1 MRSTLTRT
9 RAASSLR
16 CRLGTRLVIVST
28 LAFALAPLSGSTAGE
43 VSVERGLKVSIV
55 GACHDCHTEGYRES
69 EGKIDPEKALKGS
82 KVGWR
87 GPWGTT
93 YAANLRRLAQRL
105 DEDGFLLLLSNFRTR
120 PPMPWFNV
128 RAMEEADMRS
138 LYRHIKS
145 LGDPGEE
152 APAAIGPNIEPKTVY
167 VVLAPPLQPKG
178 CEKDWDCGVGQVCG
192 AQARCVPK

>member
-1 MRSTLTRT
+1 MSSNAGTLRWK
-9 RAASSLR
+9 A
-16 CRLGTRLVIVST
+16 GMRLVISAST
-28 LAFALAPLSGSTAGE
+28 IAFALAPVSGSMAGE
-43 VSVERGLKVSIV
+43 ASVERGLKVSIV
-55 GACHDCHTEGYRES
+55 GGCHDCHTEGYRES

-93 YAANLRRLAQRL
+93 YASNLRRVAQRVS
-105 DEDGFLLLLSNFRTR
+105 EDGFLLYLSTFQTR

-128 RAMEEADMRS
+128 RAMEETDIRS
-138 LYRHIKS
+138 LYRYIRS

-152 APAAIGPNIEPKTVY
+152 APAAVGPYAEPKTPY
-167 VVLAPPLQPKG
+167 VLLEPPLQPKG
-178 CEKDWDCGVGQVCG
+178 CEKDWDCGVGLVCG